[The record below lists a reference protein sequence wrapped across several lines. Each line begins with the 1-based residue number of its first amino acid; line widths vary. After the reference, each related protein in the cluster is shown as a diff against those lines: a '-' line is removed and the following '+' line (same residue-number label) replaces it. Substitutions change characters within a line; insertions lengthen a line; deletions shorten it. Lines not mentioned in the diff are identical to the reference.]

1 MPDIFLS
8 ETTGL
13 TNSKLSIATAT
24 PSDVLE
30 GKTFYSGDKI
40 LQTGIL
46 PDYKNKIRG
55 MVLSATGDNTGAI
68 AVIISGSS
76 FSYNRVKRSSIS
88 NEYFTT
94 TATHGSGIS
103 VTPKYDVKVLA
114 DVRWN
119 YGAIWSGSVAEGYA
133 YGTILNANTQYRVS
147 SFVSGINGGCG
158 GAILFEL
165 V

>member
-1 MPDIFLS
+1 MPDVFLS

-13 TNSKLSIATAT
+13 TNSKLSITTAT
-24 PSDVLE
+24 PSDVLA
-30 GKTFYSGDKI
+30 GKTFYSGDDT

-55 MVLSATGDNTGAI
+55 MVLSATGDSYGAI
-68 AVIISGSS
+68 AIVISGSS
-76 FSYNRVKRSSIS
+76 FSYNRINRTSIS

-94 TATHGSGIS
+94 TATYGSGIS
-103 VTPKYDVKVLA
+103 VTPKHDVRVLA
-114 DVRWN
+114 DVRWSH
-119 YGAIWSGSVAEGYA
+119 GAIWNGSVGEGYA
-133 YGTILNANTQYRVS
+133 YGTILNANTQYSVS
-147 SFVSGINGGCG
+147 SFVTGINGGCG

>member
-1 MPDIFLS
+1 MPDVFLS
-8 ETTGL
+8 EITGL

-30 GKTFYSGDKI
+30 GKTFYSGDKT
-40 LQTGIL
+40 LQSGIL

-55 MVLSATGDNTGAI
+55 MVLSETGDSTAAI
-68 AVIISGSS
+68 VIVISGSS
-76 FSYNRVKRSSIS
+76 FSYNRVVRSSTS

-94 TATHGSGIS
+94 TATHGTAVS
-103 VTPKYDVKVLA
+103 VTPKYDVRVLA
-114 DVRWN
+114 DVRCDH
-119 YGAIWSGSVAEGYA
+119 GAIWGGSVSEGYA
-133 YGTILNANTQYRVS
+133 YGTILNANTQYMVS
-147 SFVSGINGGCG
+147 SFATGINGGRA

>member
-1 MPDIFLS
+1 MPDVFLS

-13 TNSKLSIATAT
+13 TNSKLNIATAT
-24 PSDVLE
+24 PSDVLS
-30 GKTFYSGDKI
+30 GKTFYSGGKT

-55 MVLSATGDNTGAI
+55 MVLSETGDSTGAI
-68 AVIISGSS
+68 AIVISGSS
-76 FSYNRVKRSSIS
+76 FSYNRTNRSSMS

-103 VTPKYDVKVLA
+103 VTPKYDVRVLA

-119 YGAIWSGSVAEGYA
+119 YGSIWNGSVGTGYA
-133 YGTILNANTQYRVS
+133 YGTILNANTKYSVS
-147 SFVSGINGGCG
+147 SFVTGINGGCG

-165 V
+165 A

>member
-1 MPDIFLS
+1 MPDVFLS

-30 GKTFYSGDKI
+30 RKTFYSGDKT

-55 MVLSATGDNTGAI
+55 MVLSATGDDTGAI
-68 AVIISGSS
+68 AIVISGSS

-88 NEYFTT
+88 NDYFITK
-94 TATHGSGIS
+94 ATHGSGIS
-103 VTPKYDVKVLA
+103 VTPKYDVRVLA

-119 YGAIWSGSVAEGYA
+119 RGAIWNGSVGEGYA
-133 YGTILNANTQYRVS
+133 YGTILNANTQYSVS
-147 SFVSGINGGCG
+147 SFVTGPNGGCG
-158 GAILFEL
+158 GLFFL
-165 V
+165 N

>member
-1 MPDIFLS
+1 MPDVFLS

-30 GKTFYSGDKI
+30 GKTFYSGDKT

-55 MVLSATGDNTGAI
+55 MVLSQTGDNLGAI
-68 AVIISGSS
+68 AVVISGSS
-76 FSYNRVKRSSIS
+76 FSYNRVKLSTIT

-94 TATHGSGIS
+94 AATYGSGIL
-103 VTPKYDVKVLA
+103 VTPKYDVRVLA

-119 YGAIWSGSVAEGYA
+119 YGAIWAGSVSEGYA
-133 YGTILNANTQYRVS
+133 YGTILNANTQYMVS
-147 SFVSGINGGCG
+147 SFVTGTYGGCG